1 MMAKTDSGPAFPR
14 GGERG
19 MSLRDFVATQAL
31 IGYLSANGD
40 TGERAR
46 ANPDLAAEW
55 AYQNAD
61 AMLLERAK

>member
-1 MMAKTDSGPAFPR
+1 
-14 GGERG
+14 